1 MSAADLHAHLKSG
14 VTHVCQ
20 CWSIRRSDGV
30 TLGFTDHDAD
40 VSFDGITFQADSG
53 MAAKALAGT
62 TGLSVNNTEAVG
74 LLRSDLI
81 SERDIAAGRFD
92 GAEVVNW
99 LVRWD
104 DPDARQVRFR
114 GTLGEMTRKG
124 GAFEVE
130 LRGLSEALNVPQGR
144 AYLRTCS
151 AVLGDGACR
160 VDLDDPTFHVIG
172 PVSRLREGQEMRV
185 TIDGDFPDRW
195 FEGGV
200 LRVQTGE
207 AAGLAVAVKTDR
219 RKTGRREIVLWDS
232 LRASMADGDT
242 VRLDAGCDRRAE
254 TCRVKFD
261 NLLNFQGFP
270 DMPGD
275 DWQAT
280 VPRQSNPGTGG
291 SLVR

>member
-1 MSAADLHAHLKSG
+1 MTAAALHAHLGSG
-14 VTHVCQ
+14 ITHVCQ
-20 CWSIRRSDGV
+20 CWSIRRRDGV
-30 TLGFTDHDAD
+30 TLGFTDHDRD
-40 VSFDGITFQADSG
+40 LQFDDITFQVDSG

-74 LLRSDLI
+74 LLRSDLMR
-81 SERDIAAGRFD
+81 EQDIAAGRFD

-104 DPDARQVRFR
+104 DVTARQVRFR
-114 GTLGEMTRKG
+114 GTLGEMTRRG

-151 AVLGDGACR
+151 AVLGDRACG
-160 VDLDDPTFHVIG
+160 VNLDDPAFHHVGKIG
-172 PVSRLREGQEMRV
+172 AVAQDQSLAV
-185 TIDGDFPDRW
+185 TVTQDYPDRW
-195 FEGGV
+195 FEDGV
-200 LRVQTGE
+200 LRVETGD
-207 AAGLAVAVKTDR
+207 AAGLTAAIKTDWR
-219 RKTGRREIVLWDS
+219 MPDRREVMLWDG
-232 LRASMADGDT
+232 LKVALAPGDR
-242 VRLDAGCDRRAE
+242 VRLTAGCDRRAE
-254 TCRVKFD
+254 TCRLRFD
-261 NLLNFQGFP
+261 NLLNFRGFP

-280 VPRQSNPGTGG
+280 VPRQSQPTTGG